1 MKTFSFDDIGI
12 AKIFVDFSLIIPP
25 HQRDYAWTED
35 QVEQRLCCTNRVMAE
50 VALLPVRAIPQLQ

>member
-35 QVEQRLCCTNRVMAE
+35 QVEQRL
-50 VALLPVRAIPQLQ
+50 